1 MPRGPAARSLAQQA
15 FALHASFPRERADLS
30 SKRLIWRGTI
40 TPTPLSR
47 SYLVSITYRIGRF
60 PDVRV
65 LTPALECRPHK
76 SIPHLFSSRA
86 LCLHLEDEWSSD
98 MLIVHTTV
106 PWTSEW
112 LLNYEIWLATGTWY
126 GGGEW
131 PPPRQANSTSTANMA
146 RSERRR
152 ASRRRSR

>member
-1 MPRGPAARSLAQQA
+1 MRRGTAARSLAEQA
-15 FALHASFPRERADLS
+15 FAFRASFPRERADLS
-30 SKRLIWRGTI
+30 LKRLMWRGAI

-47 SYLVSITYRIGRF
+47 SYPIRITYRVGQF

-65 LTPALECRPHK
+65 LGPALEGRPGE
-76 SIPHLFSSRA
+76 SIPHLFSSGS
-86 LCLHLEDEWSSD
+86 LCLHLEDEWSPD

-112 LLNYEIWLATGTWY
+112 LLYYEIWLATGTWY

-131 PPPRQANSTSTANMA
+131 PPPRQANCTPIANMS

-152 ASRRRSR
+152 MSRRRPR